1 MPLLFACLG
10 IILSM
15 KKASFLNVSLTR
27 SDPQIGTLNFN
38 QVISFGNTQAQAVTQ
53 SITLNGNPVPFP
65 QDLPT
70 ISIKSA
76 CPDING
82 KESCSNGGSAS
93 DPSNTCVP
101 SSAWALI
108 VVNQLFASVAIIVQV
123 AMAIALYIGKGNRII
138 HQILNGIAVITL
150 LISVASIMNVPAR
163 LYQVCLS
170 PTLDNLSNLGGS
182 SRSVSYTLDVGG
194 KRLRT
199 APSFAKISHA
209 AIVTARAAALL
220 LAALLFQIL
229 NIAANHKLL
238 DGSVAPAGATEF
250 YLLAAMAATTR

>member
-1 MPLLFACLG
+1 
-10 IILSM
+10 M

-53 SITLNGNPVPFP
+53 SITLNGNPIPGP
-65 QDLPT
+65 SPLDLPT
-70 ISIKSA
+70 TSFKSA

-82 KESCSNGGSAS
+82 KESCYNGGSAS
-93 DPSNTCVP
+93 DACVP
-101 SSAWALI
+101 SSAWALV

-123 AMAIALYIGKGNRII
+123 AMTIALYIGKGNRII

-170 PTLDNLSNLGGS
+170 PILDNLDNVGGS

-199 APSFAKISHA
+199 APSF
-209 AIVTARAAALL
+209 
-220 LAALLFQIL
+220 IL
-229 NIAANHKLL
+229 RK
-238 DGSVAPAGATEF
+238 SVMPPS
-250 YLLAAMAATTR
+250 

>member
-1 MPLLFACLG
+1 
-10 IILSM
+10 
-15 KKASFLNVSLTR
+15 
-27 SDPQIGTLNFN
+27 
-38 QVISFGNTQAQAVTQ
+38 
-53 SITLNGNPVPFP
+53 
-65 QDLPT
+65 
-70 ISIKSA
+70 
-76 CPDING
+76 
-82 KESCSNGGSAS
+82 
-93 DPSNTCVP
+93 
-101 SSAWALI
+101 
-108 VVNQLFASVAIIVQV
+108 
-123 AMAIALYIGKGNRII
+123 MAIALYIGKGNRII

-250 YLLAAMAATTR
+250 YLLAATAATTR